1 MSQFHTEPAQA
12 VIFFDG
18 NRLTREMLFSE
29 FEAILDGFVPVVDLA
44 SQTAQVVYLRV
55 APGLAVEAAVFF
67 TLTFDAEGMA
77 DKRWNIPLDQLA
89 ENSAHGP
96 DLGAGPIRLA
106 CASQCCIAWH
116 QQQLWDPDMAP
127 QSNHFTL
134 IKKSIQ
140 RNRLGL
146 PAKVPES
153 IPVLGEALPSSSA
166 EAGALRKQLEARLE
180 ADFRNRLA
188 QKIKEQR
195 LHISTLKGQH
205 ELALDRVKLEYLR
218 RFERSRQELSG
229 ITRELKDE
237 QARSIKLK
245 GLVDGQADKIKG
257 MREYFE
263 LKVTDAKS
271 VGQQELDELKQHYL
285 LEMEARIESE
295 VSTLREQLQM
305 REVELMYRNTQLS
318 SLQEEV
324 ARLQSDKQS
333 LLENSGNQ
341 MLSRLSQQGLNF
353 VTFKAGVGHITVPAD
368 EVAAFTESPDA
379 YVAKRS
385 GVSEEHFASWSAH
398 YNSPVC
404 RALVSGGECCGDRVD
419 RVEKPSDFHVGE
431 TDRCLLHCQS
441 PSQFMNAVPQSR

>member
-1 MSQFHTEPAQA
+1 MSQFHAQSAQA
-12 VIFFDG
+12 VMFFDG
-18 NRLTREMLFSE
+18 NRLTREMLYTE

-44 SQTAQVVYLRV
+44 SQTAQVVYLQLT
-55 APGLAVEAAVFF
+55 PGLAVEAAVFF
-67 TLTFDAEGMA
+67 TLAFDAEGMA
-77 DKRWNIPLDQLA
+77 DRRWNIPLEQLA

-116 QQQLWDPDMAP
+116 QQQLWDPDMEPKA
-127 QSNHFTL
+127 NHFTL

-146 PAKVPES
+146 VAARPQTTA
-153 IPVLGEALPSSSA
+153 ALDKTLAGGSA
-166 EAGALRKQLEARLE
+166 EVGALRQELETRLE
-180 ADFRNRLA
+180 AEFRNRLA

-195 LHISTLKGQH
+195 LHINTLKGQH
-205 ELALDRVKLEYLR
+205 NLALDRVKLEYQR
-218 RFERSRQELSG
+218 RFETLRQELSG
-229 ITRELKDE
+229 SIRELEGE
-237 QARSIKLK
+237 QAKSLKLK

-271 VGQQELDELKQHYL
+271 VGQLQLDELKQHYQ
-285 LEMEARIESE
+285 LELEARVESE
-295 VSTLREQLQM
+295 ASALNEQLQM

-324 ARLQSDKQS
+324 TRLQSDKQD
-333 LLENSGNQ
+333 LLQNSGNQ

-353 VTFKAGVGHITVPAD
+353 VTFQAGIGHITVPAD

-379 YVAKRS
+379 YVANRC
-385 GVSEEHFASWSAH
+385 GVSEQHYAAWSAH
-398 YNSPVC
+398 YRSPTC
-404 RALVSGGECCGDRVD
+404 HALVAGGEHCGDRVE
-419 RVEKPSDFHVGE
+419 RIERPSDFHLGE
-431 TDRCLLHCQS
+431 ADRCQLHRQS
-441 PSQFMNAVPQSR
+441 PSQLMRAVPL

>member
-1 MSQFHTEPAQA
+1 MSQFHVESAQA
-12 VIFFDG
+12 VMFFDG
-18 NRLTREMLFSE
+18 NRLTREMLYTE

-44 SQTAQVVYLRV
+44 SQTARVVYLQV

-67 TLTFDAEGMA
+67 TLAFDAEGMA
-77 DKRWNIPLDQLA
+77 DRRWNIPLEQLA

-116 QQQLWDPDMAP
+116 QQQLWDPNMAP
-127 QSNHFTL
+127 QANHFTL

-140 RNRLGL
+140 RNRLAL
-146 PAKVPES
+146 AAAAPQV
-153 IPVLGEALPSSSA
+153 IPVLDKTLAASSA
-166 EAGALRKQLEARLE
+166 EAGALRQQLE

-205 ELALDRVKLEYLR
+205 NLALDRVKLEYQR
-218 RFERSRQELSG
+218 RFERLRQELLGS
-229 ITRELKDE
+229 IRELEGE
-237 QARSIKLK
+237 QAKSLKLK

-263 LKVTDAKS
+263 LKVTDAQS
-271 VGQQELDELKQHYL
+271 VGQLQLDELKQHYM
-285 LEMEARIESE
+285 LEMEARVEAEASA
-295 VSTLREQLQM
+295 LREQLQM

-324 ARLQSDKQS
+324 TRLQSDKQG
-333 LLENSGNQ
+333 LLQNSGNQ

-353 VTFKAGVGHITVPAD
+353 VTFQAGVGHITVPAD

-379 YVAKRS
+379 YVADRC
-385 GVSEEHFASWSAH
+385 GVSEQHYAAWSAH
-398 YNSPVC
+398 YRSPTC
-404 RALVSGGECCGDRVD
+404 HALVAGGEYCGE
-419 RVEKPSDFHVGE
+419 RVERIERPSDFHLGE
-431 TDRCLLHCQS
+431 ADRCQSHRQS
-441 PSQFMNAVPQSR
+441 PSQLMRAVPL